1 MGKTD
6 RKVLY
11 IICEGDSDD
20 ITLHSSL
27 GNYFRQRVSNIKVE
41 ITNGDIAYKDNI
53 NSKNCVDYIEKLV
66 TDHKKKYFL
75 FNTDFIAIVHIIDTD
90 GAFIESSSIVQ
101 NNSIERNVFSNGK
114 LHTNNKEYMSK
125 RFDKKKDIYKT
136 LYHTDMICGIK
147 YYKFYFSRNLEHAL
161 YGIENASL
169 SLKKELSNSFDE
181 KYSSSAEDFEKKL
194 KETMNNVP
202 CDYEKSWDYIFE
214 SSNSTERCSN
224 ISILL
229 EVVKREVLNK
239 KWK

>member
-27 GNYFRQRVSNIKVE
+27 ENYFRQRVSNIKVE

-66 TDHKKKYFL
+66 TDH
-75 FNTDFIAIVHIIDTD
+75 IAIVHIIDTD

-147 YYKFYFSRNLEHAL
+147 YYKFYF
-161 YGIENASL
+161 
-169 SLKKELSNSFDE
+169 
-181 KYSSSAEDFEKKL
+181 
-194 KETMNNVP
+194 
-202 CDYEKSWDYIFE
+202 
-214 SSNSTERCSN
+214 
-224 ISILL
+224 
-229 EVVKREVLNK
+229 
-239 KWK
+239 